1 MDKKL
6 KTGDRVILLNNAF
19 ENYDPESSYEQR
31 GVIVAMSKNDD
42 EAYDDEADVKWDG
55 KWRNPSSELVKLS
68 NLIAEEEGN
77 KQLNALEKEYRT
89 WAKEVEAK
97 CKEAGKLI
105 KEAHKIANKHG
116 KTLSDMYIVNGAIE
130 GAMAASGWNT
140 SSWGC

>member
-1 MDKKL
+1 MNKKL

-42 EAYDDEADVKWDG
+42 EADVKWDDE
-55 KWRNPSSELVKLS
+55 WRYPRSEFVKLS
-68 NLIAEEEGN
+68 NLIAEKEDD
-77 KQLNALEKEYRT
+77 KQFNALEKEYRT
-89 WAKEVEAK
+89 WAKEVKAK

-105 KEAHKIANKHG
+105 REAHKIANKHG
-116 KTLSDMYIVNGAIE
+116 NALSDMYSVNGAIE
-130 GAMAASGWNT
+130 EAMAASGWNT